1 MRISWNKS
9 PEIQG
14 KIQAEHVDV
23 SKFSQNEAM
32 AGIGSGSFNISGS
45 PADLDTLF
53 ISGHVALADGSAY
66 GMPVKSG
73 EAAFH

>member
-1 MRISWNKS
+1 
-9 PEIQG
+9 
-14 KIQAEHVDV
+14 
-23 SKFSQNEAM
+23 M

-66 GMPVKSG
+66 GMPVKA
-73 EAAFH
+73 EKRLFH